1 MLMTAK
7 RGDRLLRESTMQVGK
22 YQTMAV
28 AIATKGRPQ
37 ILAET
42 LSDLKYQSRI
52 PDRIVVAYTCMSD
65 IENAPQQFPHV
76 EFIKSPPGL
85 TVQRNVLLETLRNV
99 SFVAFLD
106 DDFYLHRDYLHH
118 TEAHFLNN
126 PKTVATTGR
135 LLRDGINGSGLFPN
149 DAQSMLREYREK
161 DRPLKAREVF
171 NAYGCNMCFRLDVI
185 RMHNIRFDE
194 QLPLYGWYEDVD
206 FSRRVGAHGR
216 IVRLGNALGVHLGVK
231 SGRQSGRKLG
241 YSQVAN
247 PIYLAQKSSVP
258 WRFAVASLFSR
269 FMKNLIRSAS
279 PESYVDRRGRLAG
292 NVIALRDLASGRL
305 SPMRAGEL

>member
-1 MLMTAK
+1 
-7 RGDRLLRESTMQVGK
+7 MQAGE

-52 PDRIVVAYTCMSD
+52 PDRIVVAYTNMSD
-65 IENAPQQFPHV
+65 IENAPRQFPHV

-85 TVQRNVLLETLRNV
+85 TVQRNVLLETLCNV

-106 DDFYLHRDYLHH
+106 DDFYLHRDYLYH
-118 TEAHFLNN
+118 TEAHFLTNHL
-126 PKTVATTGR
+126 TVATTGR
-135 LLRDGINGSGLFPN
+135 LLRDGINGGGLYPN
-149 DAQSMLREYREK
+149 DARFLLREHKEK
-161 DRPLKAREVF
+161 ATRLKGRKVF
-171 NAYGCNMCFRLDVI
+171 NTYGCNMCFRFDVI
-185 RMHNIRFDE
+185 RKHNIRFDE

-206 FSRRVGAHGR
+206 FSRRVGAHGQ
-216 IVRLGNALGVHLGVK
+216 IVRLDNALGVHLGVK

-247 PIYLAQKSSVP
+247 PIYLAHKNSVP
-258 WRFAVASLFSR
+258 WRFAIASLSSR
-269 FMKNLIRSAS
+269 FMKNLVRSAS

-292 NVIALRDLASGRL
+292 NVIALRDLAAGRL
-305 SPMRAGEL
+305 SPMRASEL